1 LLSGDSV
8 AKVAG
13 LRKEQS
19 ALFNQLRSLARTLFR
34 IRRPRG
40 VPPARSKPGVGARI
54 THGEY
59 RMIVQAG
66 MTDSLWLWLAQQ
78 GWREVTYRP
87 DRRRY
92 LEIPHAFVT
101 ELIDA
106 GPDDRPQILE
116 AAKAEAAYR
125 PQLRGRRP
133 ATISRE

>member
-1 LLSGDSV
+1 LI
-8 AKVAG
+8 
-13 LRKEQS
+13 
-19 ALFNQLRSLARTLFR
+19 NQLRSLARTLFR
-34 IRRPRG
+34 IRRPRA
-40 VPPARSKPGVGARI
+40 VPFARGKPGVGARI

-66 MTDSLWLWLAQQ
+66 MSDSLWTWLVQQ

-92 LEIPHAFVT
+92 LDIPHAFVT

-116 AAKAEAAYR
+116 AAKAEATYR
-125 PQLRGRRP
+125 PQPGARRP

>member
-1 LLSGDSV
+1 MI
-8 AKVAG
+8 
-13 LRKEQS
+13 
-19 ALFNQLRSLARTLFR
+19 NQLRSLARTLFR
-34 IRRPRG
+34 IRSPRA
-40 VPPARSKPGVGARI
+40 VPPARGKPGVGARVA
-54 THGEY
+54 HGEY

-92 LEIPHAFVT
+92 LDVPHAFVT

-116 AAKAEAAYR
+116 AAKAEASYR
-125 PQLRGRRP
+125 PQARGRRP
-133 ATISRE
+133 PTLPRA

>member
-1 LLSGDSV
+1 MI
-8 AKVAG
+8 
-13 LRKEQS
+13 
-19 ALFNQLRSLARTLFR
+19 NQLRSLARTLFR
-34 IRRPRG
+34 IRRPRAL
-40 VPPARSKPGVGARI
+40 PPARNKPGVGARI

-92 LEIPHAFVT
+92 LEIPHALVT

-106 GPDDRPQILE
+106 GPDDRPKILE
-116 AAKAEAAYR
+116 VAKAEAAYR

>member
-1 LLSGDSV
+1 
-8 AKVAG
+8 
-13 LRKEQS
+13 
-19 ALFNQLRSLARTLFR
+19 
-34 IRRPRG
+34 
-40 VPPARSKPGVGARI
+40 VGARI

-66 MTDSLWLWLAQQ
+66 MTDSLWMWLAQQ

-106 GPDDRPQILE
+106 SPDDRLQILE
-116 AAKAEAAYR
+116 AAKAEASYR
-125 PQLRGRRP
+125 PQTRGRRP
-133 ATISRE
+133 TTTPRE